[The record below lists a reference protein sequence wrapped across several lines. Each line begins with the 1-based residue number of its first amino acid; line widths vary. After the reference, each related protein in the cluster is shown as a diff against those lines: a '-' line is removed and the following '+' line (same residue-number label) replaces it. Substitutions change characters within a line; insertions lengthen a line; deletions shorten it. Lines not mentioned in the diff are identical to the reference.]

1 MSSGPSLPSAPAPA
15 YQYANVPAADSAAFS
30 GMQNLPNYAAQNY
43 PQVQS
48 AVNNV
53 TSGAYG
59 APQIQGAGNT
69 AINAANSVVPYA
81 TAALNTG
88 FDPQNANYNAGLT
101 NTTQTAAVN
110 NAANGVSGTPY
121 GAGVTNAADN
131 SFNLDWQKNLL
142 ANQATGA
149 STATGLL
156 GAQNAGATTGAN
168 LLTGVP
174 NESLNALSALNTA
187 GGQATGVSQT
197 MIQDLLSYL
206 SGGTSAAN
214 AATGQYS
221 AEASAALGQQ
231 NANNQ
236 GLAGLGSLAGNAL
249 GFLLP

>member
-131 SFNLDWQKNLL
+131 SFNLAWQQQELQRQQTGAQTAEGLL
-142 ANQATGA
+142 AQ
-149 STATGLL
+149 
-156 GAQNAGATTGAN
+156 QNSGATTGAN
-168 LLTGVP
+168 LLTGVA
-174 NESLNALSALNTA
+174 NENLNALSSLNTA
-187 GGQATGVSQT
+187 GNQATAVDQQQ
-197 MIQDLLSYL
+197 IQDFLAYL
-206 SGGTSAAN
+206 SGGTSASN
-214 AATGQYS
+214 AATSQYS
-221 AEASAALGQQ
+221 AESSAALGQQ
-231 NANNQ
+231 QLTDQ
-236 GLAGLGSLAGNAL
+236 GLSGLGSLLGMFL
-249 GFLLP
+249 GF